1 MRSASKMVGVGV
13 FAAGVLALLA
23 PTLVSGSARNTVGSG
38 KAAAEA
44 ARPFVAQLTGA
55 AEFPGPGA
63 TAGTG
68 AAAVT
73 IDAVTGEVCGDL
85 RVADI
90 GAAVAAHIHRGA
102 VGVAGPIV
110 VNFVA
115 PNPTSAACEIV
126 TPTLAAEI
134 AGNPAG
140 FYVNVHTAAFP
151 SGAVR
156 GQLALAGVKSG
167 QTQVLDVPLRAYD
180 SRETTDGVLAPLATR
195 VVSLATGKDG
205 TGAIKIAVPPGA
217 VAAVLR
223 ITVTETVSAG
233 FLKVYSNTLTTAPAT
248 SNVNWYETGANEG
261 ADATIAVDAEGKIKV
276 TNGPQ
281 QTHFVINVVGYI
293 F

>member
-1 MRSASKMVGVGV
+1 MVGVGV

-90 GAAVAAHIHRGA
+90 GAAVAAHIHPGA

-151 SGAVR
+151 NGAVR
-156 GQLALAGVKSG
+156 AATGSGRGQVGADPGTRRALARY
-167 QTQVLDVPLRAYD
+167 QLTRDHH
-180 SRETTDGVLAPLATR
+180 GVLAPLATR

-205 TGAIKIAVPPGA
+205 TGAIKIAVRRAQSLPCCASPSPRPSVRA
-217 VAAVLR
+217 
-223 ITVTETVSAG
+223 
-233 FLKVYSNTLTTAPAT
+233 F
-248 SNVNWYETGANEG
+248 
-261 ADATIAVDAEGKIKV
+261 
-276 TNGPQ
+276 
-281 QTHFVINVVGYI
+281 
-293 F
+293 